1 MAMGPDDFRLMLDH
15 SSDVH
20 WMVDCQAARLL
31 YVSPAAGR
39 LLGREPAQVQAMADA
54 LLADL
59 PARLVRFEQ
68 GDESRRTVVRTTEL
82 DGRDGPV
89 PVEIESTFVA
99 AEAGLR
105 LVGVVRDIRPRRA
118 LEQQQKKFTSM
129 LNHEFRTPLSTID
142 GAIQRLE
149 MTQRNADEATRKRY
163 RKIQEAVDRLLGMM
177 DEYLSPERMDSIG
190 RARQDDTIEPAVLLE
205 TVAAAARQRC
215 PAVTVAC
222 GDLPRRLRADPAGMR
237 LCLEVLLDNA
247 IKYAPPD
254 VAIQI
259 IAGKA
264 SEGGVEFIVSDTGPA
279 IPADELPRVFDKG
292 FRGINSAGITGSG
305 LGLYMAKSIVEVHGG
320 NLSVQNLLQSGKN
333 FRIWFPI
340 AV

>member
-1 MAMGPDDFRLMLDH
+1 MAPDDFRLMLDY
-15 SSDVH
+15 SSDIH

-39 LLGREPAQVQAMADA
+39 LLGREPAQLQAMADS

-68 GDESRRTVVRTTEL
+68 GDESRRTVRRETEL
-82 DGRDGPV
+82 EGRDGPV
-89 PVEIESTFVA
+89 PVEIESTLVA
-99 AEAGLR
+99 TGAGLR
-105 LVGVVRDIRPRRA
+105 LVGVVRDIRARRA
-118 LEQQQKKFTSM
+118 VAQEQKKFASM
-129 LNHEFRTPLSTID
+129 LNHEFRTPLATID

-149 MTQRNADEATRKRY
+149 MTQRHADDATKKRY
-163 RKIQEAVDRLLGMM
+163 RKIQDAVDRLLGMI
-177 DEYLSPERMDSIG
+177 DEYLSPDRMSNIG
-190 RARQDDTIEPAVLLE
+190 RERQADTIDPAALLE
-205 TVAAAARQRC
+205 AVAAAARQRR
-215 PAVTVAC
+215 PAVTVTCA
-222 GDLPRRLRADPAGMR
+222 GLPARLRADPAGMK

-247 IKYAPPD
+247 IKYTPAECPIRI
-254 VAIQI
+254 V
-259 IAGKA
+259 AGKA

-279 IPADELPRVFDKG
+279 IPDDELPRVFDKG
-292 FRGINSAGITGSG
+292 FRGSTTAGITGSG

-333 FRIWFPI
+333 FRIWLPI

>member
-1 MAMGPDDFRLMLDH
+1 MGPDDFRLMLDY

-20 WMVDCQAARLL
+20 WMVDCQAIRVL

-39 LLGREPAQVQAMADA
+39 LLGREPAQLQAMADS

-68 GDESRRTVVRTTEL
+68 GDESRRTVVRETEL

-89 PVEIESTFVA
+89 AVEIESTLVTT
-99 AEAGLR
+99 EAGLR

-149 MTQRNADEATRKRY
+149 MTQRNADEATKKRY
-163 RKIQEAVDRLLGMM
+163 RKIQEAVDRLLAMM

-190 RARQDDTIEPAVLLE
+190 RARQDDTIEPAALLE
-205 TVAAAARQRC
+205 TVAQAARQRR
-215 PAVTVAC
+215 PTITVTC
-222 GDLPRRLRADPAGMR
+222 GDLPGRLRADPAGMR

-247 IKYAPPD
+247 IKYTPADCPIHL
-254 VAIQI
+254 VAC
-259 IAGKA
+259 KA

-279 IPADELPRVFDKG
+279 IPADELPRLFDKG
-292 FRGINSAGITGSG
+292 FRGSATAGITGSG

-333 FRIWFPI
+333 FRIWLPI